1 MCDGGGASGAFCGKC
16 NDGNKLCRALTP
28 DDTCTDLVQN
38 NLETDLDCG
47 GEECQNANA
56 AYLCAMVKGCSDDA
70 DCASA
75 QCRGAVCTSCSN
87 SLLDGGETAADCGG
101 ADCEGC
107 LSGSACFV
115 AADCASKQ
123 CEGGVCTS
131 CKNGAADGYESDV
144 DCGGATCGSSGVVGQ
159 KCVGNA
165 DCATGKCNIAL
176 AQPLCE
182 ALTPFDTCRGGGFA
196 GNKD

>member
-56 AYLCAMVKGCSDDA
+56 AYLCAMVKGCSADA

-75 QCRGAVCTSCSN
+75 QAAARSAPPAATACW
-87 SLLDGGETAADCGG
+87 TAAR
-101 ADCEGC
+101 
-107 LSGSACFV
+107 LRRT
-115 AADCASKQ
+115 AAVRTAR
-123 CEGGVCTS
+123 
-131 CKNGAADGYESDV
+131 AA
-144 DCGGATCGSSGVVGQ
+144 
-159 KCVGNA
+159 
-165 DCATGKCNIAL
+165 
-176 AQPLCE
+176 
-182 ALTPFDTCRGGGFA
+182 
-196 GNKD
+196 

>member
-1 MCDGGGASGAFCGKC
+1 MGGGASGAFCGKC

-165 DCATGKCNIAL
+165 DCATAS
-176 AQPLCE
+176 ATSRSRSPS
-182 ALTPFDTCRGGGFA
+182 ARP
-196 GNKD
+196 